1 MRCDMRHS
9 TFSFGEEY
17 VSHLKCQYMFFFNA
31 TNLRA
36 QPFCQFGFAV
46 FLTSAHIKIKE
57 SLATLGKRNL
67 VAWNR
72 ILTLCQ
78 RHKPHQA
85 ARAARMRTLGV
96 IEIQASRRIAK
107 QNAGMSRDSGNPFV
121 ISVFQE

>member
-1 MRCDMRHS
+1 MQQVPCRTKKRR
-9 TFSFGEEY
+9 G
-17 VSHLKCQYMFFFNA
+17 NA
-31 TNLRA
+31 SCYLRAFLLETVNLRA

-46 FLTSAHIKIKE
+46 LLTSAHIKIKE
-57 SLATLGKRNL
+57 GLATLGKRNL

-72 ILTLCQ
+72 TLTLCQ

-96 IEIQASRRIAK
+96 IEIQAGGRIAK

-121 ISVFQE
+121 ITVLQE